1 MKLNRTLA
9 ITRKEVL
16 QIWRDPRSLL
26 VVFLMPAMLMV
37 LMGYGISLDQKNVP
51 ICVFDR
57 QGSQQSQ
64 DLLKHFQAS
73 QYFQIVAVNG
83 DYRSL
88 VRAVDKGLCKL
99 GVVIPNDFSERL
111 QNGGGPV
118 DVQGIVDATDDNT
131 ANLIFGYADA
141 VVAGYSADVQ
151 LEYFRNHG
159 QLTVKPPI
167 SIEARTWFN
176 EDLDSSNF
184 IVPGVVVLVMVVI
197 GAFLTS
203 LTVAREWERGTMEQL
218 ISTPVTPL
226 EVSIGKLIPY
236 FVLGL
241 IDTAFCAAIAVLWFQ
256 VPFRGTVVMML
267 LATALFLLVVLLL
280 GYWISS
286 TTKSQLAASQI
297 SLVTSFLPAFLLSG
311 FVFPIDQMPIAVQA
325 ITYLTPARYY
335 LALVKIIFLK
345 GAGLGPLLPQLF
357 ALTVFGGILGTLALR
372 SFRKVL

>member
-1 MKLNRTLA
+1 MKFNRTLA

-16 QIWRDPRSLL
+16 QIWRDPRGLL
-26 VVFLMPAMLMV
+26 VVFLMPAMVMV

-57 QGSQQSQ
+57 QGSQPSQ

-73 QYFQIVAVNG
+73 PYFQIVAVNSN
-83 DYRSL
+83 YRSL
-88 VRAVDKGLCKL
+88 VRAVDQGQCKL

-111 QNGGGPV
+111 QKGGPV

-151 LEYFRNHG
+151 LKYFHNHG

-176 EDLDSSNF
+176 EELDSSNF

-218 ISTPVTPL
+218 ISTPVTAW
-226 EVSIGKLIPY
+226 EVTLGKLTPY

-241 IDTAFCAAIAVLWFQ
+241 IDTAFSAAIAVLWFA
-256 VPFRGTVVMML
+256 VPFRGTVLMML
-267 LATALFLLVVLLL
+267 LATGLFLLVVLLL
-280 GYWISS
+280 GYWISAS
-286 TTKSQLAASQI
+286 TKSQLAASQI
-297 SLVTSFLPAFLLSG
+297 SLVSSFLPAFLLSG
-311 FVFPIDQMPIAVQA
+311 FVFPIDQMPFAVQA
-325 ITYLTPARYY
+325 VTYLTPARYY

-345 GAGLGPLLPQLF
+345 GMRPYEL
-357 ALTVFGGILGTLALR
+357 
-372 SFRKVL
+372 

>member
-1 MKLNRTLA
+1 MKFKRTLA
-9 ITRKEVL
+9 ITRKEIL

-83 DYRSL
+83 DYPSL
-88 VRAVDKGLCKL
+88 VHAVDKGQCKL
-99 GVVIPNDFSERL
+99 GVVIPNDFSERV
-111 QNGGGPV
+111 QKGGPV
-118 DVQGIVDATDDNT
+118 EVQGIVDATDDNT

-151 LEYFRNHG
+151 LSYFRNHG
-159 QLTVKPPI
+159 QLTLKPPI

-218 ISTPVTPL
+218 ISTPVTAL
-226 EVSIGKLIPY
+226 EVSTGKLIPY

-241 IDTAFCAAIAVLWFQ
+241 IDTAFCAAIAVLWFG
-256 VPFRGTVVMML
+256 VPFRGAVLTML
-267 LATALFLLVVLLL
+267 LASTLFLMVVLVL

-286 TTKSQLAASQI
+286 TTRSQLAASQI
-297 SLVTSFLPAFLLSG
+297 ALVTSFLPAFLLSG

-345 GAGLGPLLPQLF
+345 GTGLGPLLPHLL
-357 ALTVFGGILGTLALR
+357 ALTVFSVVLVTLALR

>member
-1 MKLNRTLA
+1 MKFKRTLA
-9 ITRKEVL
+9 ITRKEIL

-37 LMGYGISLDQKNVP
+37 MMGYGISLDQKNVP

-88 VRAVDKGLCKL
+88 AQAVDKGQCKL

-111 QNGGGPV
+111 QKGGPV
-118 DVQGIVDATDDNT
+118 EVQGIVDATDDNT

-141 VVAGYSADVQ
+141 VVAGYSADLQ
-151 LEYFRNHG
+151 LQYFRNHG
-159 QLTVKPPI
+159 QITVKPPI

-184 IVPGVVVLVMVVI
+184 IVPGVVVLVMVVL

-218 ISTPVTPL
+218 ISTPVTVL
-226 EVSIGKLIPY
+226 EVSLGKLIPY

-241 IDTAFCAAIAVLWFQ
+241 INTASCTAIAVLWFE
-256 VPFRGTVVMML
+256 VPFRGTVLMML
-267 LATALFLLVVLLL
+267 LASALFLMVTLLL
-280 GYWISS
+280 GYWISA

-325 ITYLTPARYY
+325 VTYLTPARYY

-345 GAGLGPLLPQLF
+345 GTGLGPLLPHLF
-357 ALTVFGGILGTLALR
+357 ALAVFGGILGTLALR

>member
-1 MKLNRTLA
+1 MKLRRTLA

-26 VVFLMPAMLMV
+26 IVFLMPAMLMV

-73 QYFQIVAVNG
+73 QYFHIVAVNG

-88 VRAVDKGLCKL
+88 VRAVDRGQCKL
-99 GVVIPNDFSERL
+99 GVVIPHDFSERL
-111 QNGGGPV
+111 QKGGPV
-118 DVQGIVDATDDNT
+118 QVQGIVDAIDDNT

-151 LEYFRNHG
+151 LQYFRNHG

-226 EVSIGKLIPY
+226 EVSLGKLIPY

-241 IDTAFCAAIAVLWFQ
+241 VDTGFCAGIAVWWFE
-256 VPFRGTVVMML
+256 VPFRGTVLAML
-267 LATALFLLVVLLL
+267 FATALFLMVVLLL

-311 FVFPIDQMPIAVQA
+311 FVFPIDQMPLVIQA

-345 GAGLGPLLPQLF
+345 GTGLGPLLPHLL
-357 ALTVFGGILGTLALR
+357 ALAVFGAILGTLALR